1 MTRTTMRTVKIL
13 AATLAAAGALS
24 VGASAAGAS
33 EVIYDNIP
41 SPLPGNFA
49 SYGNEAYSMSQF
61 GGEVEFRGTSRNNLT
76 VRVVMSSWACQRGNV
91 SEATCESGLRKM
103 KKYFSVPVS
112 FAIYS
117 VGPENS
123 VGAKLWERTKSF
135 KMEYR
140 PSVSS
145 KCSEG
150 RWYDEA
156 QDACYHGKAFVIKL
170 TGMTVRNLPSKAIIS
185 VAYDTT
191 AHGPHPIG
199 EMPCDKTS
207 AGCPYDSLNVA
218 VSEPSEHTLSI
229 GADPTEDPFVDST
242 YPEMFCDGGVQ
253 GTFGPASC
261 PAFWEGAQPMFEVT
275 AK

>member
-1 MTRTTMRTVKIL
+1 MNGTTVRTVKLVAAAL
-13 AATLAAAGALS
+13 AAVGALCVGAGA
-24 VGASAAGAS
+24 ARAG

-41 SPLPGNFA
+41 SSLPGNFA

-61 GGEVEFRGTSRNNLT
+61 GGEVEFRGASRDNLT

-103 KKYFSVPVS
+103 KNYFSVPVT

-117 VGPENS
+117 VGPENG

-145 KCSEG
+145 RCTEG

-156 QDACYHGKAFVIKL
+156 QNACFHGKAFVIKL
-170 TGMTVRNLPSKAIIS
+170 TGMKVRDLPSKAI
-185 VAYDTT
+185 VAVSYNTT

-199 EMPCDKTS
+199 EASCDKTS

-229 GADPTEDPFVDST
+229 GADPTEDVFVDST
-242 YPEMFCDGGVQ
+242 YAEMFCDGGVE
-253 GTFGPASC
+253 GSFGPASC